1 MRGISAVT
9 SRWLAGLLALT
20 LCSPVFAARKLTF
33 CFENRP
39 VIPWRTMALDGLNFE
54 LLKRIEPKLDLHFQ
68 YQPLPWK
75 RCLSKLQANEV
86 DGAFTVSFSQDR
98 RAFGVYPG
106 HAWPGHAV
114 PDAQKRMHTARYFL
128 MRKKG
133 NPIDWDGTHFLHADG
148 KIGFQLGYSVGDML
162 RAQRVQVDE
171 SKDTITSVARKLL
184 TGRLAGAA
192 VFDSEAA
199 TLMAGPLAPQLEMVP
214 VPLLEKPYFL
224 MLSHRLV
231 KAEPDLAERIWK
243 AVEEVRNSRDY
254 GKLVQAAGAENAR

>member
-39 VIPWRTMALDGLNFE
+39 VIPWRTMELDGLNFE
-54 LLKRIEPKLDLHFQ
+54 LLKRIEPKLDLYFQ

-86 DGAFTVSFSQDR
+86 DGAFTVSFSEDR

-106 HAWPGHAV
+106 HAAPGHAV

-128 MRKKG
+128 MRKG
-133 NPIDWDGTHFLHADG
+133 
-148 KIGFQLGYSVGDML
+148 Q
-162 RAQRVQVDE
+162 
-171 SKDTITSVARKLL
+171 
-184 TGRLAGAA
+184 
-192 VFDSEAA
+192 
-199 TLMAGPLAPQLEMVP
+199 
-214 VPLLEKPYFL
+214 
-224 MLSHRLV
+224 SHRLGRH
-231 KAEPDLAERIWK
+231 ALSPRRWQDRFSTRLFGGRH
-243 AVEEVRNSRDY
+243 
-254 GKLVQAAGAENAR
+254 AARPARAGR

>member
-1 MRGISAVT
+1 M
-9 SRWLAGLLALT
+9 
-20 LCSPVFAARKLTF
+20 
-33 CFENRP
+33 
-39 VIPWRTMALDGLNFE
+39 
-54 LLKRIEPKLDLHFQ
+54 
-68 YQPLPWK
+68 
-75 RCLSKLQANEV
+75 
-86 DGAFTVSFSQDR
+86 
-98 RAFGVYPG
+98 
-106 HAWPGHAV
+106 
-114 PDAQKRMHTARYFL
+114 
-128 MRKKG
+128 
-133 NPIDWDGTHFLHADG
+133 
-148 KIGFQLGYSVGDML
+148 
-162 RAQRVQVDE
+162 
-171 SKDTITSVARKLL
+171 ARKLL